1 MQSDFE
7 QSLAMSKYAINHPW
21 KFRNYRL
28 AFFTGII
35 QFYISAIIEISNVY
49 VMLANSSTQFDIIA
63 NFIIMLVVADFDNYF
78 YSVRTP
84 DEISELI
91 FKDEFA

>member
-1 MQSDFE
+1 
-7 QSLAMSKYAINHPW
+7 MSKYAINHPW